1 MVVNLILLVVGI
13 GLSLLAGYLAQKKA
27 RKTVDDT
34 PTILSERGSYV
45 PMVKGRRRVGFVFAY
60 AGNRIVRRE
69 KVPGTGSWASSSQRT
84 IVFYEDAWH
93 LICVGPAYAL
103 HEIEENGV
111 PLMTGT
117 ITRDSHPSGTLVD
130 LGNNI
135 GKFRI
140 YWGDNTQP
148 INSGQLAT
156 NVGVA
161 SRWKGVCYI
170 EWVGKRLGGQ
180 TTWGN
185 ITYVIETRPQ
195 TTLLVNSQ
203 AYIPDTFDLQADTP
217 TTAFTIANYP
227 GAVPP
232 AVLQGAPGVG
242 YIIVDAD
249 QPTRFNPDDICRL
262 VGNSGISDRDL
273 TVASVS
279 VFNTERRYWT
289 TIRFKETI
297 PAGITATGKIFTYV
311 ARRIDGWNGAHI
323 IAELLFDPWPRGLAL
338 DTADWDIQS
347 LEDLGVLIGL
357 DGEDLRCSM
366 IAQDGQDAR
375 AALSALMQDLGVML
389 PIDMST
395 GLLKFVPVRR
405 PQGSIP
411 AIPEDAI
418 LDRPEIEVLLGGRA
432 IDRVN
437 FTFPDE
443 ANAFR
448 TNTIGV
454 DDDGQAALQSFFR
467 ARTAQ
472 IASTTNFLTAA
483 RISERRAAEELSG
496 GSEVKLQLGRGA
508 RALVPGTAIT
518 AAGVDDVLRITGT
531 SHDPLSGNVTVS
543 VLTDFYGVPL
553 SDFVTNEDGT
563 TGGGD
568 PIEVDYASSLL
579 ELPELLLG
587 AGSPITLLTL
597 AVRANNSVYSHY
609 LHLSTDGTTY
619 NLFGSD
625 LSIMTGGVLIDAL
638 SADSSMEP
646 SVGPTF
652 TLQGPDASSVEDLTF
667 DPVGWRRGRQIVAVV
682 HPTTN
687 AVVLGFLNKISLV
700 SGSTW
705 RLDGVIWARYDTRL
719 ATFPAGSFVYIFQAD
734 DDGYPIIDP
743 VLAPGATI
751 YVKSQPVGAGT
762 IDLAWVTP
770 AQLTLYGKGT
780 RPVPVSGVR
789 LNTGSGSAGSGT
801 ALWGD
806 TYYATTG
813 AGLADDLIVRWSYS
827 TPQTPGS
834 GAGEFGFGQLVA
846 DAAPEGEFFVE
857 ILTAADA
864 VVRTATAATAT
875 YTYTRANRL
884 VDFGV
889 EPASFKVRVT
899 QRRGGYSSTP
909 VTQTFTK
916 TN

>member
-27 RKTVDDT
+27 KKTVDDA
-34 PTILSERGSYV
+34 PTILSERGSFV
-45 PMVKGRRRVGFVFAY
+45 PMVKGRRRVGFVFAF
-60 AGNRIVRRE
+60 AGNRLVRRE
-69 KVPGTGSWASSSQRT
+69 KVSGTGSWASSSQRT

-93 LICVGPAYAL
+93 LLCVGPAYAL

-111 PLMTGT
+111 PIMTGT
-117 ITRDSHPSGTLVD
+117 ITKDSHPSGTLVD
-130 LGNNI
+130 LGPNI
-135 GKFRI
+135 GSFKI
-140 YWGDNTQP
+140 YWGELTQP
-148 INSGQLAT
+148 VNNGQLAT
-156 NVGVA
+156 NLGVA
-161 SRWKGVCYI
+161 SRWAGVCYI
-170 EWVGKRLGGQ
+170 EWIRKKLGGQ

-195 TTLLVNSQ
+195 TTLLTASDG
-203 AYIPDTFDLQADTP
+203 YIPDTQDLQPDTP
-217 TTAFTIANYP
+217 TTAFTVENFP
-227 GAVPP
+227 GALPP
-232 AVLQGAPGVG
+232 AYVPGAPGVG
-242 YIIVDAD
+242 YVIVNAD
-249 QPTRFNPDDICRL
+249 QPTRFNPDDIVRL
-262 VGNSGISDRDL
+262 AGTVGVDL

-289 TIRFKETI
+289 TIRFKETL
-297 PAGITATGKIFTYV
+297 PAGLFPGGANKVFLYK

-347 LEDLGVLIGL
+347 LEDLGVLIGPT
-357 DGEDLRCSM
+357 GEDLRCSM

-375 AALSALMQDLGVML
+375 AALAALLQDLGVML

-395 GLLKFVPVRR
+395 GKLKFVPVRK
-405 PQGSIP
+405 PVGTLP
-411 AIPEDAI
+411 VIPEDAI
-418 LDRPEIEVLLGGRA
+418 LDRPEIEVLLGGRS

-467 ARTAQ
+467 ARQAQ
-472 IASTTNFLTAA
+472 ISSTANFITAA

-496 GSEVKLQLGRGA
+496 GAEFKLQLGRGA
-508 RALVPGTAIT
+508 RALVPGEAVA
-518 AAGVDDVLRITGT
+518 AAGIEDVLRITST

-543 VLTDFYGVPL
+543 FLTDFYGVPL
-553 SDFVTNEDGT
+553 SEFVTNEDGT
-563 TGGGD
+563 QGGGE
-568 PIEVDYASSLL
+568 PIEVDFSSSLL

-587 AGSPITLLTL
+587 AGSPITVLTL
-597 AVRANNSVYSHY
+597 AIRANNSVYSHY

-619 NLFGSD
+619 NLYGTD
-625 LSIMTGGVLIDAL
+625 LSIMTGGVLVDAL
-638 SADSSMEP
+638 AADSDMEP
-646 SVGPTF
+646 AVGPRF
-652 TLQGPDASSVEDLTF
+652 TLQGPDNSSVEDLTF
-667 DPVGWRRGRQIVAVV
+667 DPTGWRRGRQLVVVV
-682 HPTTN
+682 HPTTGN
-687 AVVLGFLNKISLV
+687 VVIGFLRKISLV
-700 SGSTW
+700 TGSTW
-705 RLDGVIWARYDTRL
+705 RMDGVIWARYDTRL
-719 ATFPAGSFVYIFQAD
+719 ATFPVGSFVYIFQAD
-734 DDGYPIIDP
+734 DDGYPITDP

-780 RPVPVSGVR
+780 VPVPVSGIR
-789 LNTGSGSAGSGT
+789 LNVGSGSAGSGT
-801 ALWGD
+801 ALWGS
-806 TYYATTG
+806 TYYATAG
-813 AGLADDLIVRWSYS
+813 AAPADDLIVRWSYS

-846 DAAPEGEFFVE
+846 DAAPEGEFFIE

-864 VVRTATAATAT
+864 VVRTATAATPT